1 MSAKDKIQFYNK
13 TETKTI
19 PEKTKSMTGSITESR
34 LSGPDLRNEIVSASS
49 SETES
54 DSDTTSSE
62 TLDSASA
69 MSSDRLRT
77 SATDS
82 EVESNLDTDSAEL
95 SSNVSSNENLETTSS
110 SDSETESF
118 EFEYVSQEVVSEGV
132 NCDNGEDISTQ
143 DIKTEDNST
152 EYMKTEDINTED
164 KSTEDIDTEDIIT
177 AKTSE
182 DMRFE
187 LESEFDEGENWNE
200 SDDNDLNLTEAES
213 ICKNNGNQELNDDHE
228 NTEND
233 NNLTSLKDLNLE
245 TFHNHEGDQI
255 NLQSERKEI
264 SPSFESNR
272 GAGDSP
278 RRSTSKKKCVYAIGS
293 VLMFIGSLRSVF
305 LTAQIFARNT
315 NSQFGGIGDRNY
327 LS

>member
-19 PEKTKSMTGSITESR
+19 PEKTKSITGSITESR

-152 EYMKTEDINTED
+152 EYMKTEDIKTA
-164 KSTEDIDTEDIIT
+164 DIDTENINTEDIKT

-187 LESEFDEGENWNE
+187 LESEFDESENWTE
-200 SDDNDLNLTEAES
+200 PDDNDLNLTEAES

-233 NNLTSLKDLNLE
+233 NTLTSLKDINLE